1 VRLTDSTDVMAIRA
15 DGPGGW
21 TGFRSFPGPCDYW
34 LFSFLIVQSFEI
46 E

>member
-1 VRLTDSTDVMAIRA
+1 MAQ
-15 DGPGGW
+15 GGW

-34 LFSFLIVQSFEI
+34 LFSFLVVQSIEI